1 MRNKSYYTHNKI
13 YTIHNRTIEYT
24 IYNILQNILYN
35 IYYIIERYM
44 DEHHVD
50 YQPNFF
56 EF

>member
-13 YTIHNRTIEYT
+13 YTIHNRTIYYR
-24 IYNILQNILYN
+24 IYYRI
-35 IYYIIERYM
+35 YIIERYM

-50 YQPNFF
+50 YRPNFF